1 MTRPVFVIG
10 TGRCGSTLVHEVLA
24 RHELTGFVTN
34 LDDLKLGRSS
44 AWQNRVWRHL
54 PAEVT
59 RKGGTRFA
67 PSEGYRVLAREV
79 GPILVDPVRDLTA
92 RDATPWLRER
102 MVTFVGDRSRRL
114 AAPVFLHKF
123 TGWPRTGFLRAC
135 FPDALF
141 IEVVRDGRAVA
152 NSWLQMPWWRGHR
165 GPENWH
171 FGPLPADLQRLWEE
185 RDRSF
190 PVLAALAWRQL
201 MASYDEAR
209 SEVPADRWHRI
220 RYEDLVE
227 SPRVVLTELLDTM
240 GLTWT
245 ESFAAGF
252 DRYHFSAARAEAY
265 RDDLSPDDLAD
276 VEEILGDQLR
286 ALGYHRRTPSNLG
299 SDPAPW

>member
-10 TGRCGSTLVHEVLA
+10 SGRCGSTLVHEVLA

-44 AWQNRVWRHL
+44 AWQNRVWRRL

-79 GPILVDPVRDLTA
+79 SPMLVDPVRDLNA

-102 MVTFVGDRSRRL
+102 MVTFVEDRSRRL

-165 GPENWH
+165 GPEDWH

-185 RDRSF
+185 KDRSF
-190 PVLAALAWRQL
+190 PVLAALAWRRL

-227 SPRVVLTELLDTM
+227 SPRVVLTELLGTM

-245 ESFAAGF
+245 DSFAAGF

-265 RDDLSPDDLAD
+265 RDDLSPEDLAD

-299 SDPAPW
+299 SQPATW